1 MLDYYAILEVSSSAS
16 TSEIKKSYRR
26 LARLHHPDLNQD
38 ARDTQI
44 KRLNEAYEVLRDP
57 KKRAAYDMQRRE
69 KQQQAQAAF
78 VQQPAA
84 GQARTKN
91 DMGRRNYWLCQRI
104 KKGVERRVMS
114 MVAICALSRHSLMQY
129 TAHHSTRQQ
138 FAPTSYDLYT
148 C

>member
-38 ARDTQI
+38 ARDTHI

-69 KQQQAQAAF
+69 MQQQAEAQQAFKRSQQQVKREPEMTWIQGIFGF
-78 VQQPAA
+78 V
-84 GQARTKN
+84 RE
-91 DMGRRNYWLCQRI
+91 L
-104 KKGVERRVMS
+104 KKGLKDE
-114 MVAICALSRHSLMQY
+114 
-129 TAHHSTRQQ
+129 
-138 FAPTSYDLYT
+138 
-148 C
+148 